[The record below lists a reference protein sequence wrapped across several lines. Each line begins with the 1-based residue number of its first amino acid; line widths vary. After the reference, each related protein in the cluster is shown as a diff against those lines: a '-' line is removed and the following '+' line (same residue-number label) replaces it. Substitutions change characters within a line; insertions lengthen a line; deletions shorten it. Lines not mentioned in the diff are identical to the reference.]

1 MSTRQPITSFSEIIR
16 LFLSEGKPFS
26 GKSPGTN
33 WHALSLPEM
42 EGHLDYDHDAWKKP
56 HSFVPLARCEPQL
69 DYLFGVRFLPS
80 AVVPCVWIRNRRSLV
95 DCSPCIALEAVHA
108 AKSLL
113 PLRKWLIT
121 YFKGTVTRAEQTR
134 CAKTLSLCV
143 EPISPNLQDPP
154 RKCSEWVMKHHDQL
168 IRSVFDG
175 KSPDAW
181 DAEAWLQAAIQSQ
194 GHNLQLR
201 FEMLENAFLSALF
214 RSSASNIV
222 VGIAQYGLFL
232 SHGKEALANF
242 GAEWNGDTRALD
254 VFMFNVGTTL
264 AHTTR
269 RFKKVRD
276 RAIAE
281 GDTLLMRDNNE
292 ALQEFWRES
301 SDDDQRRL
309 AALYG
314 PFTA

>member
-33 WHALSLPEM
+33 WHALSLSEM

-69 DYLFGVRFLPS
+69 DYLFGVRFLPN
-80 AVVPCVWIRNRRSLV
+80 AVVPCVWSRNRVSLV
-95 DCSPCIALEAVHA
+95 DCSPCIPLTAVRDPMVL
-108 AKSLL
+108 KPLL
-113 PLRKWLIT
+113 KWHTSYYRAVI
-121 YFKGTVTRAEQTR
+121 TRAEQRSVGT
-134 CAKTLSLCV
+134 TLSIGV
-143 EPISPNLQDPP
+143 EPMSPDLDASTRQ
-154 RKCSEWVMKHHDQL
+154 CSEWVMKHHDQL

-301 SDDDQRRL
+301 SVDDQRRL